1 MRNFILLLFAVLL
14 VSCNEDSTSPSNDSI
29 IGAWYKEFD
38 DVFETVGNSTEET
51 VVFIINFNSDEEY
64 YVYTQEGNN
73 IELQLTGEY
82 SVQNNRITMMD
93 ENCDDVE
100 GVYNLE
106 FSGDEVE
113 FILVDDEC
121 DRSESMTGRFK
132 AYNNSLPVP

>member
-1 MRNFILLLFAVLL
+1 MRNFILLLFALLL

-38 DVFETVGNSTEET
+38 DVFENFGNSTEET

-73 IELQLTGEY
+73 I
-82 SVQNNRITMMD
+82 
-93 ENCDDVE
+93 
-100 GVYNLE
+100 E